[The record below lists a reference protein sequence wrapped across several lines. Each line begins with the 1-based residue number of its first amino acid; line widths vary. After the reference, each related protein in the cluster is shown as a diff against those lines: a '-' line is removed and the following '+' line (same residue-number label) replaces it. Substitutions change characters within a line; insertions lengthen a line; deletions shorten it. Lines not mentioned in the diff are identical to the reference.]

1 MQSRLQIM
9 EIQSRLQI
17 NGDAEHPT
25 DHGDIQQTAEMQS
38 RLQIMENTADI
49 KDAVDTEDTADVVDT
64 ADMED
69 TADTV
74 DTADI
79 EDTVEA

>member
-1 MQSRLQIM
+1 MGDQSRCRASNRSQRYRAD
-9 EIQSRLQI
+9 SRS
-17 NGDAEHPT
+17 T
-25 DHGDIQQTAEMQS
+25 EMQS